1 MSVTSVT
8 PSVTKRDMRAFIAD
22 LDKAGMLR
30 RVTQPVDPTWE
41 PGSLVKWMFQGMP
54 EDERFALLFENVGGS
69 KIPLLMGAIGA
80 SPATYAAAL
89 GIVPE
94 AINAT
99 LVAAMKR
106 PIPPRVVEAAAC
118 QDVVKIGDAASLA
131 ELPIP
136 TWTPGKDPAPY
147 LTTMVVTMNAETG
160 EHNTGVYRTMV
171 AGERRALA
179 NLSPNRQG
187 TRNVATFHD
196 AGNTAPIAWVIGAPP
211 ALYIAAVANLPYGQ
225 DEMELAGALLGE
237 PVAMVRC
244 KTQDL
249 LVPADAEIIIE
260 GEIAVG
266 ETDTEGPF
274 GEFAGYMNHPSKRP
288 IVRITA
294 ITHRRDPI
302 YYGLASQ
309 MPPSESTIMQSL
321 TNGAVLLKQL
331 RDDFGDPSVL
341 DVFIDP
347 TYGGVLAHGIIAI
360 KPHYPGHGMRVG
372 RLAADLTGLKR
383 VTVVDADIDIRDP
396 VHVDWAMNAR
406 YNPESDTAIINNV
419 FYFMDPALPRIES
432 RTRAMG
438 SKLIIDA
445 TAKHDPGTF
454 SLPPKETM
462 MSALEVW
469 KKAGLPDFTISKRT
483 QSRIDRS

>member
-1 MSVTSVT
+1 MSTATST
-8 PSVTKRDMRAFIAD
+8 PPVTKRDLRAFIAE
-22 LDKAGMLR
+22 LERTGKLR
-30 RVTQPVDPTWE
+30 HVSQAVDPTWE
-41 PGSLVKWMFQGMP
+41 PGSLVKWMFQGLP
-54 EDERFALLFENVGGS
+54 EDQRFALLFDNVTGS
-69 KIPLLMGAIGA
+69 TMPLLTGAIGA
-80 SPATYAAAL
+80 SPATFAAAL
-89 GIVPE
+89 GVEPD

-99 LVAAMKR
+99 LVAAMKK
-106 PIPPRVVEAAAC
+106 PIAPRLVQAAAC
-118 QDVVKIGDAASLA
+118 QDVVKLGEDASLA

-136 TWTPGKDPAPY
+136 TWTPGKDAAPY
-147 LTTMVVTMNAETG
+147 ITTMVVTKNAASG
-160 EHNTGVYRTMV
+160 EHNTGVYRTQV
-171 AGERRALA
+171 VDAHSVLA

-196 AGNTAPIAWVIGAPP
+196 AGKTAPIAWVIGAPP
-211 ALYIAAVANLPYGQ
+211 ALYIGAVANLPYGQ

-237 PVAMVRC
+237 PVALVRC

-249 LVPADAEIIIE
+249 HVPADAEIIIE
-260 GEIAVG
+260 GEIAIG
-266 ETDTEGPF
+266 ETGTEGPF

-331 RDDFGDPSVL
+331 REDFGDPNVI

-347 TYGGVLAHGIIAI
+347 TFGGVLAHGIIAI
-360 KPHYPGHGMRVG
+360 TPHYPGHGKRVG

-396 VHVDWAMNAR
+396 VHIDWALNAR
-406 YNPESDTAIINNV
+406 YNPETDTEVVGDV

-432 RTRAMG
+432 RAKAMG

-462 MSALEVW
+462 MRALEVW
-469 KKAGLPDFTISKRT
+469 KKAGLPDFVISKRA
-483 QSRIDRS
+483 QSRIDKS